1 MAEPQIVDVT
11 DDACAAPAPRA
22 VPRCCQEHRDWPTLA
37 QHLVDDFPDV
47 GIQDV
52 VRELRRAKQA
62 ADGVAL
68 PPAEALEVGELIA
81 RQQLMLLTGRLD
93 DIARL
98 DPERHVRH

>member
-1 MAEPQIVDVT
+1 MAEPRYVDVT
-11 DDACAAPAPRA
+11 DDATVAPAPRA
-22 VPRCCQEHRDWPTLA
+22 VPRCCDTHRDWPTLA

-47 GIQDV
+47 AIQDV
-52 VRELRRAKQA
+52 VRELRRAKEA
-62 ADGVAL
+62 ADKVAL
-68 PPAEALEVGELIA
+68 PAAEALEVGELIA